1 MDADFFCLQETKLQ
15 EGQIDF
21 APEGY
26 YAYWNYAVKKG
37 YSGTAIFARKKPVSV
52 AYGIGILEHD
62 QEGRVITLE
71 YEDFYLVTC
80 YTPNSQNELA
90 RLSYR
95 MEWEDAFR
103 EYLLKLDEK
112 KPVVMCGDLN
122 VAHKEI
128 DLKNPKTNRHNAGFT
143 DEERGKFTE
152 LLEAGFTDSFRYFY
166 PEETGI
172 YSWWS
177 YRFKAREKN
186 AGWRI
191 DYFCVSRRLEEKLVS
206 GGIHTEV
213 LGIALAL
220 AGEGREIRVAATL
233 AQGRAALGEEEY
245 ALVLLDLNLPDGNG
259 LDFLTALRRTSGVP
273 VLILTANDL
282 ESDQVAGLEL
292 GADDYMTK
300 PFSLAVLRARVN
312 RLLRRGSAPAA
323 ALELGPF
330 SFDFERLRFMRNGT
344 EVELSKTEQRL
355 LRLLVEHRG
364 QTLTREQ
371 LLDRVWDG
379 GEFVDANALSVAVK
393 RLRDKLTDAPIK
405 TVYGLGYTWEEK
417 R

>member
-1 MDADFFCLQETKLQ
+1 MERILLIEDDQAL
-15 EGQIDF
+15 GR
-21 APEGY
+21 
-26 YAYWNYAVKKG
+26 
-37 YSGTAIFARKKPVSV
+37 GT
-52 AYGIGILEHD
+52 
-62 QEGRVITLE
+62 
-71 YEDFYLVTC
+71 
-80 YTPNSQNELA
+80 
-90 RLSYR
+90 
-95 MEWEDAFR
+95 
-103 EYLLKLDEK
+103 
-112 KPVVMCGDLN
+112 
-122 VAHKEI
+122 
-128 DLKNPKTNRHNAGFT
+128 
-143 DEERGKFTE
+143 
-152 LLEAGFTDSFRYFY
+152 
-166 PEETGI
+166 
-172 YSWWS
+172 
-177 YRFKAREKN
+177 
-186 AGWRI
+186 
-191 DYFCVSRRLEEKLVS
+191 
-206 GGIHTEV
+206 
-213 LGIALAL
+213 ALAL

-233 AQGRAALGEEEY
+233 AQGWAALSEGEY

-292 GADDYMTK
+292 GADDYVTK
-300 PFSLAVLRARVN
+300 
-312 RLLRRGSAPAA
+312 
-323 ALELGPF
+323 PF

>member
-1 MDADFFCLQETKLQ
+1 MEHLLLIEDDQAL
-15 EGQIDF
+15 G
-21 APEGY
+21 
-26 YAYWNYAVKKG
+26 
-37 YSGTAIFARKKPVSV
+37 R
-52 AYGIGILEHD
+52 GI
-62 QEGRVITLE
+62 T
-71 YEDFYLVTC
+71 
-80 YTPNSQNELA
+80 
-90 RLSYR
+90 
-95 MEWEDAFR
+95 
-103 EYLLKLDEK
+103 
-112 KPVVMCGDLN
+112 
-122 VAHKEI
+122 
-128 DLKNPKTNRHNAGFT
+128 
-143 DEERGKFTE
+143 
-152 LLEAGFTDSFRYFY
+152 
-166 PEETGI
+166 
-172 YSWWS
+172 
-177 YRFKAREKN
+177 
-186 AGWRI
+186 
-191 DYFCVSRRLEEKLVS
+191 
-206 GGIHTEV
+206 
-213 LGIALAL
+213 LAL
-220 AGEGREIRVAATL
+220 AAGDREPHLARTLAEGRRL
-233 AQGRAALGEEEY
+233 FAQLPIS
-245 ALVLLDLNLPDGNG
+245 LVVLDLNLPDGNG
-259 LDFLTALRRTSGVP
+259 LELLTEIRSVSRVP

-292 GADDYMTK
+292 GADDYVTK

>member
-1 MDADFFCLQETKLQ
+1 ME
-15 EGQIDF
+15 
-21 APEGY
+21 
-26 YAYWNYAVKKG
+26 
-37 YSGTAIFARKKPVSV
+37 R
-52 AYGIGILEHD
+52 ILLIEDD
-62 QEGRVITLE
+62 QALGR
-71 YEDFYLVTC
+71 
-80 YTPNSQNELA
+80 
-90 RLSYR
+90 
-95 MEWEDAFR
+95 
-103 EYLLKLDEK
+103 
-112 KPVVMCGDLN
+112 
-122 VAHKEI
+122 
-128 DLKNPKTNRHNAGFT
+128 
-143 DEERGKFTE
+143 
-152 LLEAGFTDSFRYFY
+152 
-166 PEETGI
+166 
-172 YSWWS
+172 
-177 YRFKAREKN
+177 
-186 AGWRI
+186 
-191 DYFCVSRRLEEKLVS
+191 
-206 GGIHTEV
+206 
-213 LGIALAL
+213 GIALAL

-259 LDFLTALRRTSGVP
+259 LDFLTALETD
-273 VLILTANDL
+273 I
-282 ESDQVAGLEL
+282 VAGLET
-292 GADDYMTK
+292 GADDYITK